1 MNDAA
6 AALRETCVPALAY
19 VPSARP
25 GAWRATAYAL
35 ALAFA
40 IGWTLALGQ
49 DLHWDAF
56 NYHVYLGFSALND
69 RMAVDFFAAGPP
81 SYLNPYAFVPLYLMV
96 ASGWGAIELALAFAV
111 VHAVAL
117 ALVYEIALVG
127 ASGPR
132 TRQPQAYALLAMLL
146 AALNPL
152 LLQTLGTTFADLTV
166 GVLVIAGWLSIAL
179 FMRHGY
185 LSCVI
190 LAGMLL
196 GAAAGLKLSNAVFA
210 LAGAI
215 ALACL
220 GGEWKRRARA
230 VFAFG
235 AASGAALAIVAV
247 PWALKLWH
255 EFGNP
260 FFPLLNHVFG
270 SPDFT
275 GEALRYERFMAES
288 WIDALLR
295 PFAMLSPTSHVHT
308 ELRSPDLRFVALLA
322 ALVAWAGTSM
332 ARRAPPV
339 GDARATSAGDGSQ
352 RAADRV
358 LAGLLVGLAVS
369 WVAWLHLSG
378 NSRYFLPMSC
388 VAGAALALLLQRLH
402 LRHPDATAVA
412 IALLV
417 LVQGVQIVL
426 GSDWK
431 RDGRNWDGQ
440 WLAPQV
446 PERLRDE
453 PALYLSLGFQ
463 TGSALLP
470 FLHKDA
476 AMMNVSGFQ
485 EIAPGRPGG
494 QRAELLIRRHR
505 GRVRMLIPLPSHE
518 RNDKQALGRAA
529 QLSPRVARF
538 GLEVDPSDCEIIRVD
553 GSLRG
558 VIETPPA
565 EVSVSI
571 ARPQIRFVTCRLV
584 EAPKARAAYERALR
598 PIDVVFDRVED
609 ACPGLFHPRRPATEL
624 RTHFVRT
631 YNMGSEVHL
640 WVDSER
646 VKYFRPT
653 RGGDPIDIGSV
664 SEWTERALSFDC
676 TRKSAPAFGGI
687 LE

>member
-1 MNDAA
+1 MSEAA
-6 AALRETCVPALAY
+6 SALRETAVPA
-19 VPSARP
+19 PARAP
-25 GAWRATAYAL
+25 VARHEAWRAAAYAL

-69 RMAVDFFAAGPP
+69 RLAVDFFAAGPP

-96 ASGWGAIELALAFAV
+96 ASGWGAIEMALAYAV
-111 VHAVAL
+111 AHAAAL

-127 ASGPR
+127 AAGPR
-132 TRQPQAYALLAMLL
+132 TRQPQAFALLAMLL
-146 AALNPL
+146 AAVNPL

-166 GVLVIAGWLSIAL
+166 GVPVIGGWLAVAL
-179 FMRHGY
+179 FLRRGR
-185 LSCVI
+185 
-190 LAGMLL
+190 LAWAIVAGVLL
-196 GAAAGLKLSNAVFA
+196 GAAAGLKLSNAMFA
-210 LAGAI
+210 LAAAI
-215 ALACL
+215 VLAFL
-220 GGEWKRRARA
+220 GGEWRLRLRA
-230 VFAFG
+230 VAAFV
-235 AASGAALAIVAV
+235 AACGAALAVAAL
-247 PWALKLWH
+247 PWAMKLWH

-275 GEALRYERFMAES
+275 SEALRYERFMADS

-295 PFAMLSPTSHVHT
+295 PFAMLRPASYVHT
-308 ELRSPDLRFVALLA
+308 ELRSPDLRYVALLA
-322 ALVAWAGTSM
+322 AIAAWAGTTM
-332 ARRAPPV
+332 ARRRVAI
-339 GDARATSAGDGSQ
+339 GGSGANSARDAGHS
-352 RAADRV
+352 AADRV
-358 LAGLLVGLAVS
+358 LAGLLLGLAVS
-369 WVAWLHLSG
+369 WVAWLHVSG

-388 VAGAALALLLQRLH
+388 VAGAVLALVLQRLH

-417 LVQGVQIVL
+417 LVQGMQIVL

-446 PERLRDE
+446 PPRLRDE

-518 RNDKQALGRAA
+518 RNEGQALGRAS
-529 QLSPRVARF
+529 QLSPRLARF
-538 GLEVDPSDCEIIRVD
+538 GLEVDPTDCEIIRVD

-565 EVSVSI
+565 GAPVTN

-584 EAPKARAAYERALR
+584 EAPKARAAYERAVR

-609 ACPGLFHPRRPATEL
+609 ACPNLFHPRRPATEF

-631 YNMGSEVHL
+631 YNMGSEMHL